1 MKRHVTRITKP
12 APAITLVGT
21 TGVRIPAIVKG
32 TQVDTELQLIHALE
46 LGKK

>member
-1 MKRHVTRITKP
+1 MKKHVTRITKP

-21 TGVRIPAIVKG
+21 TGVRIPAVVKG
-32 TQVDTELQLIHALE
+32 TEVDTEVLLDHALE